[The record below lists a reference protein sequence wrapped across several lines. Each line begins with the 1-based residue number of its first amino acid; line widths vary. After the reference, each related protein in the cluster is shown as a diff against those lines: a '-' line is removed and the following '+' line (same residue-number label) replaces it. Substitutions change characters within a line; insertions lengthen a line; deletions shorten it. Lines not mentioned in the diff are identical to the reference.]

1 MIRIRTAA
9 VAVTLVSAVGFLG
22 AGPYMVYR
30 GFDGRAQVRSE
41 LKAEHI
47 VTPEDA
53 SRPNVAVVDG
63 PTAQV
68 QANVIKKHTLEA
80 TGGKSYAQLGRTD
93 PARTTAFQGD
103 MLRTALLSS
112 VLAWNVANLVI
123 GLGLLVT
130 VLGFIALFVGLVIRK
145 PQTLLLTAAPES
157 LREPVTA

>member
-9 VAVTLVSAVGFLG
+9 ATVAIVAGAAFLIG
-22 AGPYMVYR
+22 GPYMAYR
-30 GFDGRAQVRSE
+30 GFDGRSQVRAE

-68 QANVIKKHTLEA
+68 QADIIKVHALKA
-80 TGGKSYAQLGRTD
+80 SGGKTYAQLARTD
-93 PARTTAFQGD
+93 PARETVFQGD

-123 GLGLLVT
+123 GLGVLVTGLGVVALLV
-130 VLGFIALFVGLVIRK
+130 GLAIRK
-145 PQTLLLTAAPES
+145 PEQLLLTALEGV
-157 LREPVTA
+157 REPVTA